1 MPWRSFPGQFLSLHA
16 SEAGTFGGMGKS
28 SYLFV
33 LDVTTS
39 PVVGCPSQLKGY
51 RNSFI
56 RFPADSERRIW
67 VTDLQRQRQ
76 GGLKWCPG
84 SGDRVCSAHCQSGQ
98 ASKDPWNV
106 DNVLSLSTRLLR
118 ERTST
123 VSRSS
128 SSSVGS

>member
-1 MPWRSFPGQFLSLHA
+1 MPWRSFPSHFLSLHA
-16 SEAGTFGGMGKS
+16 SEAGTFGRMGKS
-28 SYLFV
+28 LYLFV
-33 LDVTTS
+33 LDATTC
-39 PVVGCPSQLKGY
+39 PVVGCPSQLKDY

-98 ASKDPWNV
+98 ASNDPWYV
-106 DNVLSLSTRLLR
+106 DNVPDLATRLQR

-128 SSSVGS
+128 SSLVGS